1 MVAFAS
7 ESMAVIRYALFAEVA
22 GREGYEK
29 AASAF
34 RETAK
39 DEKTHARIFMRLFE
53 GGMTEITA
61 GFPAGPAGDTKKN
74 LEAAI
79 DGEGKSWRVG
89 TPSSQRRP
97 GKRVSKI
104 SRSSSKRLPP
114 TKDAMKKT
122 STASVKVWS
131 RKARRQTHFLHSPE
145 GLWYNPRQCQTFYE
159 SRRWNTEKAQRR
171 LEDAG
176 RGTVRN
182 LRRQEDIHRMSG
194 V

>member
-1 MVAFAS
+1 MKNSSKGTKTEKNLMVAFAS

-79 DGEGKSWRVG
+79 DGEGKSWRV
-89 TPSSQRRP
+89 RY
-97 GKRVSKI
+97 
-104 SRSSSKRLPP
+104 
-114 TKDAMKKT
+114 AEFAKT
-122 STASVKVWS
+122 
-131 RKARRQTHFLHSPE
+131 AREE
-145 GLWYNPRQCQTFYE
+145 GL
-159 SRRWNTEKAQRR
+159 
-171 LEDAG
+171 
-176 RGTVRN
+176 
-182 LRRQEDIHRMSG
+182 EDIAVIFEKIAADERRHEENFHRIREG
-194 V
+194 LE